1 MKFSCTQENL
11 NQILNIVSHIASKNN
26 NLPILS
32 NLLIK
37 TENKNINISATNLEV
52 GITSLLR
59 GKVDVDGEI
68 LVDAKLLSN
77 YISLLDKDRV
87 DFELIEDDLKIEC
100 KKQKTKI
107 KTQNTLDFPLIPKI
121 EKSNPFIVSA
131 LKFKNTVYNIAFAVS
146 NSDIRPEISGVFM
159 SFLEK
164 ELVMAATDS
173 YRLAEKKIDYLDNKN
188 SQNHQIIVPV
198 KTLQEVSRIIGGFKG
213 DVELVGDDNLEI
225 YIEEN
230 QIIFN
235 YNGVELISRLIDGQ
249 YPDYNQIIPNNFNT
263 KIKVNVIDL
272 IKAVKAS
279 SLFAKSGV
287 FDIKMIFSNSN
298 NLSISASSSQVGE
311 NNSNIDIEK
320 NGPDGEIVINYK
332 YILDGLQNI
341 QSEFVVIEI
350 IDSNT
355 PIIIKPEDVNDYLYL
370 IMPIRQ

>member
-32 NLLIK
+32 NILIK

-87 DFELIEDDLKIEC
+87 DFELIGDDLKIEC

-121 EKSNPFIVSA
+121 EKSNPCVVSA
-131 LKFKNTVYNIAFAVS
+131 SKFKNAVYNIAFAVS

-164 ELVMAATDS
+164 ELVMVATDS

-198 KTLQEVSRIIGGFKG
+198 KTIQEVSRIISGFKG

-235 YNGVELISRLIDGQ
+235 YNGVELVSRLIDGQ
-249 YPDYNQIIPNNFNT
+249 YPDYNQIIPTNFNT
-263 KIKVNVIDL
+263 KIKVNTLDL

-287 FDIKMIFSNSN
+287 FDIKMIFSESN
-298 NLSISASSSQVGE
+298 NLAISASSNQVGE
-311 NNSNIDIEK
+311 NNSSIDIEK
-320 NGPDGEIVINYK
+320 NGPDGEITINYK

-350 IDSNT
+350 IDPNT
-355 PIIIKPEDVNDYLYL
+355 PIIIKPEDINDYLYL

>member
-131 LKFKNTVYNIAFAVS
+131 LKFKNAVYNIAFAVS

-235 YNGVELISRLIDGQ
+235 YNGVELVSRLIDGQ